1 MASGAF
7 IFISKQHRHNNG
19 FQGHWNKLL
28 RWEYL
33 TQYIID
39 LFKLLQSTVLLMS
52 DVSIPLSQLMRGTS
66 HVDMLCISELCTCM
80 LVTQSCLPLYNP
92 MDCSSPG
99 SSVHGILQA
108 RILEQVA
115 ISFPRRSFW
124 PRDQTCISCPGRP
137 ILYHWA
143 TWEAIF

>member
-1 MASGAF
+1 
-7 IFISKQHRHNNG
+7 
-19 FQGHWNKLL
+19 
-28 RWEYL
+28 
-33 TQYIID
+33 
-39 LFKLLQSTVLLMS
+39 MS

-108 RILEQVA
+108 RILEWVVVPFSRGSSSPRNRTQVFRIAGRFFTIWA
-115 ISFPRRSFW
+115 IREALLLKPLEK
-124 PRDQTCISCPGRP
+124 DIKAKEIQTVLSSTVFICRFVFIFLKHNTQ
-137 ILYHWA
+137 ILQ
-143 TWEAIF
+143 TFEE